1 MGFSKHYLWQEYE
14 RAKALLPTPICFD
27 GCLRCGVC
35 KFAERMTV

>member
-35 KFAERMTV
+35 KPAERMTV